1 MRKTYIKPCMEQVT
15 VRTEAMIAVSG
26 SITGNNGAIK
36 YGGVDADG
44 EKDPTVKESTF
55 LWDE

>member
-26 SITGNNGAIK
+26 VNSNNGIK
-36 YGGVDADG
+36 YGGVDTDG
-44 EKDPTVKESTF
+44 SKDVEVKESTF